1 MKQSQSEFDKEKALL
16 EQKVEYLESALKE
29 KQDKERDSNSELRS
43 QKAELSQEIKHVTSK
58 FESEIKMLNK
68 FLEDEKER
76 SADLE
81 TKLQESL

>member
-43 QKAELSQEIKHVTSK
+43 QKAELS
-58 FESEIKMLNK
+58 
-68 FLEDEKER
+68 
-76 SADLE
+76 
-81 TKLQESL
+81 

>member
-1 MKQSQSEFDKEKALL
+1 MLMQIWCNTKSFSISKQTNILTWL
-16 EQKVEYLESALKE
+16 I
-29 KQDKERDSNSELRS
+29 RD
-43 QKAELSQEIKHVTSK
+43 AK